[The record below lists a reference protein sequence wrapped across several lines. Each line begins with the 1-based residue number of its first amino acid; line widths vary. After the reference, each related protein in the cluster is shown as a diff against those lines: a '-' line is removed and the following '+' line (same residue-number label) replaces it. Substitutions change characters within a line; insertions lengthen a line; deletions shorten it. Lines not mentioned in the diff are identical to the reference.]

1 MISPAAVTQGSL
13 RTSAGRALPLTS
25 TEVHARVQG
34 PAANV
39 LVRQRFHNDT
49 PDPIEAVYAF
59 PLPDGASVH
68 RMLFRIADRVVRA
81 AVEEKAAARRT
92 YEQAKSEGRAATLLE
107 EDQPTLFTLSVA
119 NVAPGA
125 TIDVEL
131 EYQELVTFDDG
142 KFRLV
147 FPMVAPERYRDG
159 PAPSSR
165 EKLRPPRAPTGE
177 RSPDVAIE
185 VEIQSATSTGPVHD
199 VRCLSHPVVVL
210 PLPGRGIRA
219 RLAPSAALAN
229 RDFVVEWQVA
239 EEGVRPRVYV
249 ERAAGEA
256 GTFLLSVL
264 PSAPDRS
271 ADEPRTSMKAL
282 CCGNCG
288 GVVTDVSA
296 IREIPG
302 LGAVLPCRYCGAVLT
317 PGTERITRAARPRD
331 VVILVDRSASMRGA
345 IDQARAAVRSILE
358 GLSAD
363 DAAQILAFDHDPLF
377 FDRRG
382 GAGWL
387 SSSPELI
394 VAAERFVADLAP
406 RGGTDLQS
414 ILERAGAIPLREGR
428 TRVVVLITD
437 AAVGNEG
444 QLLRRVPE
452 ILGGAARLFVLGVGR
467 NVDRRLVSRLA
478 RAGGGASDVL
488 LGWGDP
494 GETLARFSRRV
505 REAGPVLTDL
515 ALWWEGADIHDEHPF
530 PIPPLYAGQP
540 VHVLGRFKGTGPS
553 RLVITGRTLGGAAF
567 RQELGVDLPA
577 ASEEVPGLGRLWA
590 RRHVEALAEK
600 AAQSPVEA
608 PAMRSHALELS
619 LRYSIVGP
627 LTSLVAVDSEVSVKP
642 EVRRA
647 GKLVVVR
654 GPDAGT
660 AFLLDRPRLVLGRH
674 RSSDFTLTDTHV
686 SRHHIEVVVADAGFI
701 ARDLSS
707 TNGILV
713 DGRRSREIEL
723 REGMRIEIGQTILR
737 FELDRALTFEYVPT
751 RRVQVSLPEGEGQ
764 ADFEAPE
771 AMAEEAAPVLRSAL
785 HSTPR
790 PPLPG
795 APAPSSP
802 AAPPLEMR
810 SILASAAPRAAAL
823 PPPSLAARP
832 GPPPAPGVAS
842 MAMPTPTPP
851 PAMASSAPVSAESM
865 SARPTLVTASR
876 SSAPPAPSVGRPPP
890 APLPPQAAHR
900 APSVPELPAQ
910 PRIPEPGGSLP
921 QSPIEAAGSDPYP
934 EHELLWLRDRIRGE
948 LDLVFLVDA
957 TSSMGP
963 FIDEAKR
970 RLIDLI
976 DALHRSP
983 LCRSLR
989 LGLVSYRDHAPQEAS
1004 YASRVIPL
1012 TSDTASIRSAV
1023 LELVAAGGGDGPE
1036 AVTDGLADVVRL
1048 DWRSSAVRAVV
1059 WFGDAPPHGVE
1070 PRGDAFPNG
1079 CPCGR
1084 SWYAQAESCREMGIS
1099 VYAIGCLPVLRKYVR
1114 AEAVYRTVARATR
1127 GMFLPLRE
1135 AALLVP
1141 LIAGAAANELDKQ
1154 RLDEHVAALWMEN
1167 APALRQSD
1175 EPERARWIAEALE
1188 ARGVR
1193 VREMGRA
1200 EELEGPAPLRFRE
1213 VLPEDVEG
1221 SLERLRLAGRLAA

>member
-185 VEIQSATSTGPVHD
+185 VEIQSATSSGPVHD

-345 IDQARAAVRSILE
+345 IDQAKAAVRSILE

-394 VAAERFVADLAP
+394 VGRRALRGRSRAARRDRSPEHPRAGRGHPLARRAHAGRRADHRRGRGQRGAAP
-406 RGGTDLQS
+406 PARARDPGRGGEALRARRRAKCGPAAG
-414 ILERAGAIPLREGR
+414 LE
-428 TRVVVLITD
+428 
-437 AAVGNEG
+437 
-444 QLLRRVPE
+444 
-452 ILGGAARLFVLGVGR
+452 
-467 NVDRRLVSRLA
+467 A
-478 RAGGGASDVL
+478 RAGGRWRERRA
-488 LGWGDP
+488 
-494 GETLARFSRRV
+494 ARVGRSRR
-505 REAGPVLTDL
+505 
-515 ALWWEGADIHDEHPF
+515 
-530 PIPPLYAGQP
+530 
-540 VHVLGRFKGTGPS
+540 
-553 RLVITGRTLGGAAF
+553 
-567 RQELGVDLPA
+567 
-577 ASEEVPGLGRLWA
+577 
-590 RRHVEALAEK
+590 
-600 AAQSPVEA
+600 
-608 PAMRSHALELS
+608 
-619 LRYSIVGP
+619 
-627 LTSLVAVDSEVSVKP
+627 
-642 EVRRA
+642 
-647 GKLVVVR
+647 
-654 GPDAGT
+654 DA
-660 AFLLDRPRLVLGRH
+660 
-674 RSSDFTLTDTHV
+674 
-686 SRHHIEVVVADAGFI
+686 
-701 ARDLSS
+701 
-707 TNGILV
+707 
-713 DGRRSREIEL
+713 
-723 REGMRIEIGQTILR
+723 
-737 FELDRALTFEYVPT
+737 RALF
-751 RRVQVSLPEGEGQ
+751 
-764 ADFEAPE
+764 
-771 AMAEEAAPVLRSAL
+771 
-785 HSTPR
+785 
-790 PPLPG
+790 
-795 APAPSSP
+795 
-802 AAPPLEMR
+802 
-810 SILASAAPRAAAL
+810 
-823 PPPSLAARP
+823 AARP
-832 GPPPAPGVAS
+832 GGGAG
-842 MAMPTPTPP
+842 
-851 PAMASSAPVSAESM
+851 
-865 SARPTLVTASR
+865 
-876 SSAPPAPSVGRPPP
+876 
-890 APLPPQAAHR
+890 AH
-900 APSVPELPAQ
+900 
-910 PRIPEPGGSLP
+910 GS
-921 QSPIEAAGSDPYP
+921 G
-934 EHELLWLRDRIRGE
+934 
-948 LDLVFLVDA
+948 
-957 TSSMGP
+957 
-963 FIDEAKR
+963 
-970 RLIDLI
+970 
-976 DALHRSP
+976 
-983 LCRSLR
+983 
-989 LGLVSYRDHAPQEAS
+989 
-1004 YASRVIPL
+1004 
-1012 TSDTASIRSAV
+1012 
-1023 LELVAAGGGDGPE
+1023 
-1036 AVTDGLADVVRL
+1036 
-1048 DWRSSAVRAVV
+1048 AVV
-1059 WFGDAPPHGVE
+1059 GG
-1070 PRGDAFPNG
+1070 RGHP
-1079 CPCGR
+1079 
-1084 SWYAQAESCREMGIS
+1084 
-1099 VYAIGCLPVLRKYVR
+1099 
-1114 AEAVYRTVARATR
+1114 
-1127 GMFLPLRE
+1127 
-1135 AALLVP
+1135 
-1141 LIAGAAANELDKQ
+1141 
-1154 RLDEHVAALWMEN
+1154 
-1167 APALRQSD
+1167 
-1175 EPERARWIAEALE
+1175 
-1188 ARGVR
+1188 
-1193 VREMGRA
+1193 
-1200 EELEGPAPLRFRE
+1200 
-1213 VLPEDVEG
+1213 
-1221 SLERLRLAGRLAA
+1221 